1 MSVDLAGVS
10 TFGASVLNVEIYLLF
25 CSSLESVYFTLVDL
39 EILNFRSKRQYLKK
53 LTTFL
58 CMGRCKSLGSLKPS
72 L

>member
-53 LTTFL
+53 FPDL
-58 CMGRCKSLGSLKPS
+58 GRRKKGPKGSFDT
-72 L
+72 